1 MKSDFGIFTIVQNEK
16 YFLPKLIK
24 YYTQYVDEK
33 HFYILDH
40 DSNDGSTDNLNVNIV
55 KIFNKRSFDHA
66 WLVQVVENFQQTM
79 LSRYKNVIFVEAD
92 DFLYTLNGDFIQVL
106 SDHLKEN
113 DYAINTGYNI
123 VHDYLNTEK
132 DTDLTLEQ
140 FDCSIKYRNYWTR
153 KPNHDKALV
162 TKVPLFYTHG
172 FHGFRKKTKGING
185 SKCEDLFLAHL
196 HTVDFNLNIERGKH
210 RLENRDTK
218 GGDGEGHHNKTASVN
233 QQIDYFKRFIPKM
246 QTIPIE
252 HKERMISL
260 GI

>member
-123 VHDYLNTEK
+123 VHDYLI
-132 DTDLTLEQ
+132 L
-140 FDCSIKYRNYWTR
+140 R
-153 KPNHDKALV
+153 KIL
-162 TKVPLFYTHG
+162 
-172 FHGFRKKTKGING
+172 I
-185 SKCEDLFLAHL
+185 
-196 HTVDFNLNIERGKH
+196 
-210 RLENRDTK
+210 
-218 GGDGEGHHNKTASVN
+218 
-233 QQIDYFKRFIPKM
+233 
-246 QTIPIE
+246 
-252 HKERMISL
+252 
-260 GI
+260 